1 MSVFL
6 HDITKKTDAAR
17 MIELDVEMFHGK
29 SWISI
34 YFGIKRSKVKV
45 TSHNNTANV
54 GLCILVSARFF

>member
-1 MSVFL
+1 
-6 HDITKKTDAAR
+6 
-17 MIELDVEMFHGK
+17 MIELDEEMFHGK

-45 TSHNNTANV
+45 TSHNNTADV